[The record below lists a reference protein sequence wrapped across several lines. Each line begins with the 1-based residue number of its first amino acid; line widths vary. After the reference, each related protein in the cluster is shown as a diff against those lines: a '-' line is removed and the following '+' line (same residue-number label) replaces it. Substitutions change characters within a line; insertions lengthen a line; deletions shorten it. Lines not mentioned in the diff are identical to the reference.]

1 MSRDHL
7 AHGLGSAWEVGLFL
21 NRQWRDAVHPAC
33 VKSSDNVVLYV
44 LYVLYVRV
52 RRLVYVNR
60 EASLHSTHFTL
71 AGRPQPP
78 EEFTTE
84 EFTNTY
90 LHIGK
95 NAVSGKH
102 LLHFYPSNIALDWS
116 VLMFPTRFHHHPS
129 FLTEHTTVYTAHT
142 CGCGSRRA
150 SALIS
155 AQLQSTKPNTFS
167 TPLSPYH
174 FKYLGRT
181 SRDTPVALALN

>member
-71 AGRPQPP
+71 AGRPATPRRIHNGRIHKHIFAHR
-78 EEFTTE
+78 EECRQRKTPFA
-84 EFTNTY
+84 FLSLQHRFGLIRVN
-90 LHIGK
+90 
-95 NAVSGKH
+95 VS
-102 LLHFYPSNIALDWS
+102 
-116 VLMFPTRFHHHPS
+116 HPFS
-129 FLTEHTTVYTAHT
+129 
-142 CGCGSRRA
+142 S
-150 SALIS
+150 SSLIS
-155 AQLQSTKPNTFS
+155 HRAHHRLHCTHLRLRQSTCECAYLS
-167 TPLSPYH
+167 T
-174 FKYLGRT
+174 
-181 SRDTPVALALN
+181 TPVHKAKYF